1 MIFLNNDQLQIM
13 GFIPNSIPEVNLNIR
28 VKKVQ
33 VTVSN
38 GFTMFTQNLVLR
50 LNSHQNFSQS
60 HNIMYR
66 SCLNWCPSTK
76 TFQAE
81 NIHIPFKNSVIRCHR
96 YSVSQSRIFFLR
108 RAGIDI
114 GSPGM
119 LSGLSFHMEIAPS
132 V

>member
-1 MIFLNNDQLQIM
+1 M
-13 GFIPNSIPEVNLNIR
+13 GFIPNPIPEVNPYIR

-33 VTVSN
+33 LTVSN

-50 LNSHQNFSQS
+50 LNSHPKSQ
-60 HNIMYR
+60 
-66 SCLNWCPSTK
+66 CLKLCSSTK

-81 NIHIPFKNSVIRCHR
+81 NIYVPFKKSVIRCHR
-96 YSVSQSRIFFLR
+96 YAVSQSRIFFLR